1 MTTPATL
8 NFLIRD
14 GLEADIDRCLALDH
28 TYETDFVWQ
37 MHIHGEDG
45 QQWEIL
51 FKRDRLPRTMT
62 IGLIPDENRLHA
74 ALPKEQC
81 FLIATRRDE
90 PDVLGY
96 LAMYNDPMHHFGLI
110 YDLMVS
116 LPFRRHGIG
125 IRLVNVARQWAKEH
139 GLIRLTIETQ
149 TKNYPGIA
157 FCQQAGFTFC
167 GFNDRYFSNQDIAVF
182 FSLSLR

>member
-14 GLEADIDRCLALDH
+14 GLDIDIAGCLSLDH
-28 TYETDFVWQ
+28 SYETDYVWQ

-51 FKRDRLPRTMT
+51 FKRERLPRTMA
-62 IGLIPDENRLHA
+62 ISLGADEQRLRA
-74 ALPKEQC
+74 ALPTEQC
-81 FLIATRRDE
+81 LLIATKRDE

-96 LAMYNDPMHHFGLI
+96 LAMYNDQVHHFGLI
-110 YDLMVS
+110 HDLMVS

-125 IRLVNVARQWAKEH
+125 TRLVNAARQWAKEH
-139 GLIRLTIETQ
+139 GLSRLTIETQ

-167 GFNDRYFSNQDIAVF
+167 GFNDRYFPNQDIAVF